1 MMDFRRRI
9 EKASLGKSRIILAND
24 LDDTSANTL
33 EKKTIAN
40 INRLSKYLCAIK
52 FNFHVILPLGDKSL
66 TKINRLAHSKGL
78 QTIAD
83 IKLNDI
89 GNTNMIAIQRLWRCG
104 FDAVIANPIMGL
116 ENLKELV
123 KTAHSGG
130 HGVITLV
137 HMSHPGAKLGYGL
150 GVKDPRTGKMQKLH
164 DLFLKWSYSSNVD
177 GIVVGATVPNIISS
191 TAKSI
196 RGRCEIYSPGVGTQG
211 GDARKTLQAG
221 SSYLIVG
228 RTILNS
234 QNQIS
239 EAIKLQQLSLKP

>member
-1 MMDFRRRI
+1 MISFRRRI

-24 LDDTSANTL
+24 LGDISVDKL

-40 INRLSKYLCAIK
+40 INRLGKHICAIK
-52 FNFHVILPLGDKSL
+52 LNFHVILPLSEKSL
-66 TKINRLAHSKGL
+66 TKINQLAHSKGL

-89 GNTNMIAIQRLWRCG
+89 GNTNMITMQRLWRCG

-123 KTAHSGG
+123 KAAHSDG

-150 GVKDPRTGKMQKLH
+150 GVKSSRTAKMKKIH
-164 DLFLKWSYSSNVD
+164 DLFLKWSCISNVD
-177 GIVVGATVPNIISS
+177 GIVVGATVPDIISR
-191 TAKSI
+191 TAKSV
-196 RGRCEIYSPGVGTQG
+196 RGRCEIYSPGIGTQG

-234 QNQIS
+234 KNQIS
-239 EAIKLQQLSLKP
+239 EVKRLQQLSLES